1 MRECKRSLVLILLK
15 ILGDAGLRV
24 GQVVED
30 GLVAG
35 FEHLRFE
42 TRPPALGLGLSS
54 QSPGRL
60 CERPGWWSGSRLRY
74 ALPEACPPRSEWTS
88 KAGVGG

>member
-42 TRPPALGLGLSS
+42 TRPPALGLGVIVAVAWATLRA
-54 QSPGRL
+54 PGL
-60 CERPGWWSGSRLRY
+60 V
-74 ALPEACPPRSEWTS
+74 
-88 KAGVGG
+88 VGQ